1 MIGRPIMGQS
11 YSFDLRSR
19 IVAHVRAG
27 HSRREAARHFGVSES
42 CAVKLLKRMDTTGSA
57 QPARQGRPRGK
68 GKLAPYQAFL
78 IARVE
83 AQPDITMPEL
93 ARALQAECGV
103 IARPASLSRVLCTA
117 GFTIKKQL
125 MATERERADV
135 RERRREWIEKR
146 QPRMRLQPA
155 RLVFIDETAVNTK
168 MTRLRGRSRRRERL
182 RAAAPFGRWGTQT
195 FIAGLRCDGLT
206 APWVVDGAMDRTAFN
221 AYVETQLA
229 PTLQRGDVVIADNL
243 SIHKSARAAKALKAR
258 GAWFLFLPQYSPDL
272 NPIETAFAK
281 LKAHLRGAATRTFE
295 ALWAALGD
303 ICALFSPDE
312 CWNFFKAAGYA
323 SN

>member
-1 MIGRPIMGQS
+1 MGQS

-103 IARPASLSRVLCTA
+103 IASPASLSRVLCTA
-117 GFTIKKQL
+117 GFTYKKQL

-168 MTRLRGRSRRRERL
+168 MTRLRGAAVAGSACAPRRRSG
-182 RAAAPFGRWGTQT
+182 AGAPRPLSPGSDAMGSPRPGWW
-195 FIAGLRCDGLT
+195 T
-206 APWVVDGAMDRTAFN
+206 APWIARRSTPMSRPNSPQPFN
-221 AYVETQLA
+221 AA
-229 PTLQRGDVVIADNL
+229 M
-243 SIHKSARAAKALKAR
+243 S
-258 GAWFLFLPQYSPDL
+258 
-272 NPIETAFAK
+272 
-281 LKAHLRGAATRTFE
+281 
-295 ALWAALGD
+295 
-303 ICALFSPDE
+303 
-312 CWNFFKAAGYA
+312 
-323 SN
+323 